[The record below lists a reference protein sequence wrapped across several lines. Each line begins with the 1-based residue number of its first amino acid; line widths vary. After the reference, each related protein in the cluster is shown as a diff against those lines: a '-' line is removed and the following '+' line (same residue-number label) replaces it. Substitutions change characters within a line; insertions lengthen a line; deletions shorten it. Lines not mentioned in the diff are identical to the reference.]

1 MANSNLQSTDQTK
14 PRLQTMDITSLKAV
28 LADLRKKIVPG
39 RFEKVQQLDN
49 STLQIAFRVLEGL
62 VWIELSWNSESA
74 RIVEIKAPKKIEGES
89 TLSKQIRYGLRGMA
103 LIELKQEGFDRI
115 VELGF
120 SFRPNEVIKKQLI
133 LEIMGRHSNILFL
146 DEKRQVITL
155 GKQIRNNKSR
165 LRPISTGDPYISPP
179 SLQGVKP
186 KKDEVLEKWR
196 NSLSILPVTLKQALK
211 TTFQGI
217 SPAFIL
223 QLASE
228 EKDAANRLVN
238 LPVQQLSETEWEKLF
253 FRWNIWLKAL
263 EKENFFLA
271 FSGPTPYRVWGANP
285 SSNQDNKESISLRL
299 GNYYKSYLAE
309 KHLTFAFIALCKE
322 LEKKRDNEEKEL
334 KKQELLYSKI
344 SEINS
349 MKEIAD
355 TILSSEKP
363 SKEDIKKAQKLY
375 TQVKKLR
382 RSKRIL
388 VERIELHKGRINFI
402 SETDLFL
409 NYIINNQN
417 DLDSDK
423 LESIRELQQ
432 DLEGFILGK
441 KQTRSNKQSSKN
453 KSENILRL
461 NSPNGLEIQIGR
473 NHQQNESISIKNA
486 KKGDIWF
493 HVQECPGS
501 HIVIKAAHGK
511 VEDLDI
517 EVAANLAA
525 FFSKAK
531 HNNKVSVLMV
541 PTNKLQKL
549 KGAAP
554 GMVTPKEIKV
564 LWGRPSDG
572 QHYLEKSTKDA

>member
-402 SETDLFL
+402 NETDLFL

-441 KQTRSNKQSSKN
+441 KQTRSNKQSNKL

>member
-402 SETDLFL
+402 NETDLFL

>member
-285 SSNQDNKESISLRL
+285 SSNQENKESISLRL

-334 KKQELLYSKI
+334 KKQELLHSKI

-402 SETDLFL
+402 NETDLFL

-417 DLDSDK
+417 DLDSNK

-441 KQTRSNKQSSKN
+441 KQTRSNKQSSKH

-501 HIVIKAAHGK
+501 HIILKAAHGK

>member
-402 SETDLFL
+402 NETDLFL

-441 KQTRSNKQSSKN
+441 KQTRSNRQSSKN

>member
-1 MANSNLQSTDQTK
+1 MANSNLQSKDQTK

-120 SFRPNEVIKKQLI
+120 SFRPNEVIKKQLL

-186 KKDEVLEKWR
+186 KNDEVFEKWR
-196 NSLSILPVTLKQALK
+196 NSLLILPVTLKQALK

-271 FSGPTPYRVWGANP
+271 FSGPTPYRVWGENP
-285 SSNQDNKESISLRL
+285 SNQNNKESISLRL

-309 KHLTFAFIALCKE
+309 KYLTFAFIALCKE

-375 TQVKKLR
+375 SQVKKFR

-388 VERIELHKGRINFI
+388 AERIELHKGRINFI
-402 SETDLFL
+402 NETDLFL

-441 KQTRSNKQSSKN
+441 KQTRYNKQSSKH

>member
-1 MANSNLQSTDQTK
+1 MG
-14 PRLQTMDITSLKAV
+14 V
-28 LADLRKKIVPG
+28 L
-39 RFEKVQQLDN
+39 
-49 STLQIAFRVLEGL
+49 
-62 VWIELSWNSESA
+62 
-74 RIVEIKAPKKIEGES
+74 
-89 TLSKQIRYGLRGMA
+89 
-103 LIELKQEGFDRI
+103 
-115 VELGF
+115 
-120 SFRPNEVIKKQLI
+120 
-133 LEIMGRHSNILFL
+133 
-146 DEKRQVITL
+146 
-155 GKQIRNNKSR
+155 
-165 LRPISTGDPYISPP
+165 PP
-179 SLQGVKP
+179 AK
-186 KKDEVLEKWR
+186 
-196 NSLSILPVTLKQALK
+196 K

-285 SSNQDNKESISLRL
+285 SSNQDNKGSISLRL

-363 SKEDIKKAQKLY
+363 SKEDIKKALKLY

-402 SETDLFL
+402 NETDLFL

-423 LESIRELQQ
+423 LESVRALKQ

-441 KQTRSNKQSSKN
+441 KQTRSNKKSSKH

>member
-1 MANSNLQSTDQTK
+1 MANSNLQSKDQTK

-146 DEKRQVITL
+146 DEKRKVITL

-285 SSNQDNKESISLRL
+285 SSNQENKESISLRL

>member
-1 MANSNLQSTDQTK
+1 MANSNLQSIDQTK

-186 KKDEVLEKWR
+186 KKDEVLKKWR

-238 LPVQQLSETEWEKLF
+238 LTVQQLSETEWEKLF

-263 EKENFFLA
+263 EKENFFLS

-285 SSNQDNKESISLRL
+285 SSNQENKESISLRL

-375 TQVKKLR
+375 TQVKKIR

-402 SETDLFL
+402 NETDLFL

-423 LESIRELQQ
+423 LESIRELKQ

-441 KQTRSNKQSSKN
+441 KQARSNKQSSN
-453 KSENILRL
+453 HKSENILRL

-501 HIVIKAAHGK
+501 HIVIKRAHGK

>member
-1 MANSNLQSTDQTK
+1 MANSNLQSIDQTK

-349 MKEIAD
+349 MKEMAD

-375 TQVKKLR
+375 IQVKKLR
-382 RSKRIL
+382 RSRRIL

-402 SETDLFL
+402 NETDLFL

-441 KQTRSNKQSSKN
+441 KQTRSNKQSSKH

>member
-1 MANSNLQSTDQTK
+1 MANSNLQSKDQTK

-285 SSNQDNKESISLRL
+285 SSNQGNKESISLRL

-349 MKEIAD
+349 IKEIAD

-402 SETDLFL
+402 NETDLFL

-441 KQTRSNKQSSKN
+441 KQPRSNKQSCKHT
-453 KSENILRL
+453 SENILRL

>member
-1 MANSNLQSTDQTK
+1 MANSNLQSTGQAK

-186 KKDEVLEKWR
+186 KKDEVLKKWR
-196 NSLSILPVTLKQALK
+196 NSLSILPVTLKQALQ

-349 MKEIAD
+349 MKEMAD

-375 TQVKKLR
+375 IQVKKLR
-382 RSKRIL
+382 RSRRIL

-402 SETDLFL
+402 NETDLFL
-409 NYIINNQN
+409 NYIINNRN

-441 KQTRSNKQSSKN
+441 KQTRSNRQSSKN

-501 HIVIKAAHGK
+501 HIILKAAHGK

>member
-285 SSNQDNKESISLRL
+285 SSNQENKESISLRL

-402 SETDLFL
+402 NETDLFL

-441 KQTRSNKQSSKN
+441 KQTRSNKQSSKH

>member
-402 SETDLFL
+402 NETDLFL

-441 KQTRSNKQSSKN
+441 KQTRSNKQSSKH

-473 NHQQNESISIKNA
+473 NHQQNEFISIKNA
-486 KKGDIWF
+486 NKGDIWF

-501 HIVIKAAHGK
+501 HIIIKAAHGK

>member
-402 SETDLFL
+402 NETDLFL

-441 KQTRSNKQSSKN
+441 KQTRSNKQSSKH

>member
-1 MANSNLQSTDQTK
+1 MANSNLQSKDQTK

-49 STLQIAFRVLEGL
+49 STLQIAFRVLKGL

-155 GKQIRNNKSR
+155 GKQIRSNKSR

-271 FSGPTPYRVWGANP
+271 FSGPTPYRVWGTNP
-285 SSNQDNKESISLRL
+285 SSNKENKESISLRL

-322 LEKKRDNEEKEL
+322 LEKKRENEEKEL
-334 KKQELLYSKI
+334 QKQELLYSKV
-344 SEINS
+344 SEINT

-355 TILSSEKP
+355 NILSSEKP

-375 TQVKKLR
+375 RQVKKLR

-388 VERIELHKGRINFI
+388 VERIVLHKGRINFI
-402 SETDLFL
+402 NETDLFL

-423 LESIRELQQ
+423 LERIRELQQ
-432 DLEGFILGK
+432 ELEEFILGK
-441 KQTRSNKQSSKN
+441 TQTRSNKQISKH

-549 KGAAP
+549 KGAGP

>member
-1 MANSNLQSTDQTK
+1 MDNSNLKSTNQTK
-14 PRLQTMDITSLKAV
+14 PKLQAMDITSLKAV

-120 SFRPNEVIKKQLI
+120 SFRPNEVIKKQLL

-165 LRPISTGDPYISPP
+165 LRPICTGDTYISPP

-186 KKDEVLEKWR
+186 IKDEVFEKWR
-196 NSLSILPVTLKQALK
+196 NSLLILPVTLKQALK

-228 EKDAANRLVN
+228 EKEAANRLVN
-238 LPVQQLSETEWEKLF
+238 LPVQQLSKAEWEKLF

-285 SSNQDNKESISLRL
+285 SSNHENKESISLRL
-299 GNYYKSYLAE
+299 GNYYKTYLTE
-309 KHLTFAFIALCKE
+309 KHLNSAFIALCKE
-322 LEKKRDNEEKEL
+322 LEKKRGNEEKEL

-349 MKEIAD
+349 MKEMAD
-355 TILSSEKP
+355 SILSSTKP
-363 SKEDIKKAQKLY
+363 RKEDIKKAQKLY
-375 TQVKKLR
+375 TQVKKFR
-382 RSKRIL
+382 RAKRI
-388 VERIELHKGRINFI
+388 
-402 SETDLFL
+402 
-409 NYIINNQN
+409 
-417 DLDSDK
+417 
-423 LESIRELQQ
+423 
-432 DLEGFILGK
+432 
-441 KQTRSNKQSSKN
+441 
-453 KSENILRL
+453 
-461 NSPNGLEIQIGR
+461 
-473 NHQQNESISIKNA
+473 
-486 KKGDIWF
+486 
-493 HVQECPGS
+493 
-501 HIVIKAAHGK
+501 
-511 VEDLDI
+511 
-517 EVAANLAA
+517 
-525 FFSKAK
+525 
-531 HNNKVSVLMV
+531 
-541 PTNKLQKL
+541 
-549 KGAAP
+549 
-554 GMVTPKEIKV
+554 
-564 LWGRPSDG
+564 
-572 QHYLEKSTKDA
+572 

>member
-1 MANSNLQSTDQTK
+1 MANSNLQSKDQTK

-355 TILSSEKP
+355 TILSTEKP

-402 SETDLFL
+402 NETDLFL

-423 LESIRELQQ
+423 LESIYELQQ

-441 KQTRSNKQSSKN
+441 KQTRSNRQSSKH

>member
-1 MANSNLQSTDQTK
+1 MANSNLQSKDQTK

-186 KKDEVLEKWR
+186 KKDEVLERWR

-355 TILSSEKP
+355 NIFSSEKP

-402 SETDLFL
+402 NETDLFL

-417 DLDSDK
+417 DLDSEK

>member
-196 NSLSILPVTLKQALK
+196 NSLLILPVTLKQALK

-238 LPVQQLSETEWEKLF
+238 LPVQQLSKAEWEKLF

-263 EKENFFLA
+263 EQENFFLA
-271 FSGPTPYRVWGANP
+271 FSGPTPYRVWGENP
-285 SSNQDNKESISLRL
+285 SNQDNKESISLRL
-299 GNYYKSYLAE
+299 GNYYKRYLTE

-402 SETDLFL
+402 NETDLFL

-423 LESIRELQQ
+423 LESISELQQ

-441 KQTRSNKQSSKN
+441 KQTRSNKQSSKH

>member
-1 MANSNLQSTDQTK
+1 MANSNLQSKDQTK

-402 SETDLFL
+402 NETDLFL

-441 KQTRSNKQSSKN
+441 KQTRSNKQSSKH

>member
-1 MANSNLQSTDQTK
+1 MANSNLQSKDQTK

-49 STLQIAFRVLEGL
+49 STLQIAFRVLKGL

-74 RIVEIKAPKKIEGES
+74 RIVEVKAPKKIEGES

-115 VELGF
+115 VEFGF

-238 LPVQQLSETEWEKLF
+238 LPVQQLSETDWEKLF
-253 FRWNIWLKAL
+253 FRWNIWLKTL

-271 FSGPTPYRVWGANP
+271 FSGPTAYRVWGANP
-285 SSNQDNKESISLRL
+285 SSNQENKESISLRL
-299 GNYYKSYLAE
+299 GTYYKSCLAE

-349 MKEIAD
+349 MKELAD

-388 VERIELHKGRINFI
+388 IERIELHTSRINFI
-402 SETDLFL
+402 NETDLFL

-441 KQTRSNKQSSKN
+441 KQTRSNKQSSKH

-501 HIVIKAAHGK
+501 HIVIKDAHGK

-564 LWGRPSDG
+564 LWGHPSDG
-572 QHYLEKSTKDA
+572 QHYLLESTKDA

>member
-402 SETDLFL
+402 NETDLFL

-441 KQTRSNKQSSKN
+441 KQTRSNKQSSKH

-501 HIVIKAAHGK
+501 HIVIKRAHGK